1 MKNNVSRHGSQV
13 ECEFRRSRERACFLA
28 VAFFASAFVPGDEA
42 RSPRKITATGKL
54 TRFMG
59 IGGETSGWALQLK
72 REMVLEGKKMDSI
85 EISGAV
91 ETFEKLK
98 NQRVRARGTLTR
110 HKGVERGEYPVLEV
124 SSIQP
129 VVDQEGDVQRLL
141 PVDDSDE

>member
-1 MKNNVSRHGSQV
+1 
-13 ECEFRRSRERACFLA
+13 
-28 VAFFASAFVPGDEA
+28 
-42 RSPRKITATGKL
+42 
-54 TRFMG
+54 MG

-72 REMVLEGKKMDSI
+72 REMVFEGKKMDSI

-129 VVDQEGDVQRLL
+129 VAALHTAPELGLRVDQEGGVQRLL
-141 PVDDSDE
+141 PVEDSDE